1 MTTVAVTA
9 DWALHDSV
17 QAVTAFLRRIAPI
30 FATDVTGWTLDLSRC
45 TYLGPDAAALLVACA
60 IDARRH
66 GIKATVQLPR
76 GNPPL
81 DSFIKYSG
89 LDHYLTGAPPPVA
102 DPHIVIPAR
111 VQTTSNFSD
120 PDAIKIRLAGPFK
133 DMVTVSANAF
143 RDPQDRIVASA
154 ARLAEEVVR
163 LLAAHDV
170 IEIDLGGMRG
180 VTSSYYNVLLH
191 RVLEVIPAG
200 DFPRRV
206 KLRFDSAAQQLVF
219 NRSLESATRGAA

>member
-1 MTTVAVTA
+1 MTA
-9 DWALHDSV
+9 DGTRTGRQVPGHRSFLHRSTQIV
-17 QAVTAFLRRIAPI
+17 
-30 FATDVTGWTLDLSRC
+30 
-45 TYLGPDAAALLVACA
+45 
-60 IDARRH
+60 
-66 GIKATVQLPR
+66 LP
-76 GNPPL
+76 G
-81 DSFIKYSG
+81 SFS
-89 LDHYLTGAPPPVA
+89 
-102 DPHIVIPAR
+102 
-111 VQTTSNFSD
+111 
-120 PDAIKIRLAGPFK
+120 

-154 ARLAEEVVR
+154 ARLADEVVR
-163 LLAAHDV
+163 LLSAHDL